1 MIYLTYFIF
10 HIYRYIVKRL
20 IPGTKC
26 EVYISGIKN
35 LNNSAVG
42 READLVQAKSRG
54 YLTHSDHNLYIIL
67 KQLEIC
73 FSKHANSNNVLED
86 TYNEFF
92 KINIGLKCTCVEH
105 RLEMLT
111 NIFSY
116 YIIMRM
122 RQYTY
127 MVNQNM
133 KKQNNTKKKLS
144 KLVLS

>member
-1 MIYLTYFIF
+1 
-10 HIYRYIVKRL
+10 
-20 IPGTKC
+20 
-26 EVYISGIKN
+26 
-35 LNNSAVG
+35 
-42 READLVQAKSRG
+42 
-54 YLTHSDHNLYIIL
+54 LTHPDHNLYTIL
-67 KQLEIC
+67 KHLEIC
-73 FSKHANSNNVLED
+73 FSKHANSNNVFED

-92 KINIGLKCTCVEH
+92 KINIGLKFTCVEH

-127 MVNQNM
+127 MVNQN
-133 KKQNNTKKKLS
+133 KIKQNNSKKKLS